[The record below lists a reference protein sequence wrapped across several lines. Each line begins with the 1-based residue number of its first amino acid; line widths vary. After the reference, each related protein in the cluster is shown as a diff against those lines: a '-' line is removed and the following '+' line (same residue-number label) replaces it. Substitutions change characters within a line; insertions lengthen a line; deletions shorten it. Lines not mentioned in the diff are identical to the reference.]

1 MESVISMTTEKM
13 LEIAANALNEKKAL
27 DLSAIKVGDL
37 TVITEYFL
45 MTSATSSTH
54 VRALAEEVE
63 DKLSKEGVEPLRIE
77 GRGTNWVLLD
87 YGAIIVHVFTKDA
100 REFYN
105 LDRIWN
111 DGEHVELSEILT
123 NSEEGSN

>member
-1 MESVISMTTEKM
+1 M

-87 YGAIIVHVFTKDA
+87 YGAIIVHVFTRDA

-111 DGEHVELSEILT
+111 DGEHVELNDILT

>member
-1 MESVISMTTEKM
+1 MQTEKM

-27 DLSAIKVGDL
+27 DLAAIKVSDL

-45 MTSATSSTH
+45 MTSATSSTR
-54 VRALAEEVE
+54 VRALSEEVE

-105 LDRIWN
+105 LDRIWD

>member
-1 MESVISMTTEKM
+1 LQTEKM

-27 DLSAIKVGDL
+27 DLAAIKVSDL

-54 VRALAEEVE
+54 VRALSEEVE

-105 LDRIWN
+105 LDRIWD

>member
-1 MESVISMTTEKM
+1 MQTEKM
-13 LEIAANALNEKKAL
+13 LELAANALNEKKAL
-27 DLSAIKVGDL
+27 DLSAIKVSDL

-45 MTSATSSTH
+45 MASATSSTH

-63 DKLSKEGVEPLRIE
+63 DKLSKAGVEPLHIE
-77 GRGTNWVLLD
+77 GRATNWVLLD

-105 LDRIWN
+105 LDRIWD
-111 DGEHVELSEILT
+111 DGEHVELSDILT

>member
-1 MESVISMTTEKM
+1 M

-77 GRGTNWVLLD
+77 GRGTNWVLID
-87 YGAIIVHVFTKDA
+87 YGAIIVHVFTRDA

-111 DGEHVELSEILT
+111 DGEHVELNDILT

>member
-1 MESVISMTTEKM
+1 M

-87 YGAIIVHVFTKDA
+87 YGAIIVHVFTRDA